1 MLTRSKSFGFGSGLD
16 VHIRTTRVDNN
27 SKDLDYSYISAAA
40 VKIGDDIL
48 EVNEDGDLII
58 NGNTIVLLASQQ
70 HHTVLVL

>member
-1 MLTRSKSFGFGSGLD
+1 M
-16 VHIRTTRVDNN
+16 DNN